1 MTASSPLSQR
11 RRSRP
16 RRGGVVLF
24 LLVLGGAGALVVFLS
39 RGRGTAPAAGGQD
52 HAAMAAA
59 GGDSLREVHLAPAD
73 ARRIGVTF
81 AEVTPTPFG
90 RPVRAVAEVT
100 SDETRLTTVTLK
112 VDGWVERLHVNFTG
126 QEVRRGEPLVDLY
139 SPMLVTAQKELLLA
153 RKLGGEVSAGTADAQ
168 RGASGLA
175 EAARR
180 RLRYWDVPPEAIEK
194 VERTGQASRTVTL
207 RAPVTGIV
215 LEKLV
220 QEGQRVMAGEP
231 LLRIA
236 DLSTIWVEGE
246 VFERDLPYVRVGQPA
261 TVDLQ
266 ALPGE
271 TREGPITYVY
281 PTLDPS
287 TRTARVRVELP
298 NPRLALKPGMY
309 ATLRFAAPADT
320 ALTVPR
326 SAVLVT
332 GERALAFLKRPD
344 GAYEPRPVVVGRTS
358 EDRLEILRGLEAGDS
373 VVASGTFLVD
383 AESNLGTI
391 MGGMGDMPGMDI
403 RPPRDTGSAAPAH
416 QPGEER

>member
-1 MTASSPLSQR
+1 MTASPPQSQP

-16 RRGGVVLF
+16 SRGGVVLF
-24 LLVLGGAGALVVFLS
+24 LLVLAGAGAVVVFLS
-39 RGRGTAPAAGGQD
+39 RGRGTAAAGSHG
-52 HAAMAAA
+52 HTATAAA
-59 GGDSLREVHLAPAD
+59 AGDSLREVRLAPAD

-81 AEVTPTPFG
+81 AEVTRTPFG

-100 SDETRLTTVTLK
+100 TDETRLTTVTLK

-139 SPMLVTAQKELLLA
+139 SPMLVTAQEELLLA
-153 RKLGGEVSAGTADAQ
+153 RRLGGDVSAGTADAQ

-220 QEGQRVMAGEP
+220 QEGQRVMAGDP

-320 ALTVPR
+320 ALPCH
-326 SAVLVT
+326 A
-332 GERALAFLKRPD
+332 RPCW
-344 GAYEPRPVVVGRTS
+344 
-358 EDRLEILRGLEAGDS
+358 
-373 VVASGTFLVD
+373 
-383 AESNLGTI
+383 
-391 MGGMGDMPGMDI
+391 
-403 RPPRDTGSAAPAH
+403 
-416 QPGEER
+416 

>member
-1 MTASSPLSQR
+1 MTASPPLPQR
-11 RRSRP
+11 RRSRLS
-16 RRGGVVLF
+16 RGGVMLF
-24 LLVLGGAGALVVFLS
+24 LLVLAGAGALVVFLS
-39 RGRGTAPAAGGQD
+39 RGRGTAAAGGHD
-52 HAAMAAA
+52 HTAGVAAA
-59 GGDSLREVHLAPAD
+59 GDSLREVRLAPAD

-81 AEVTPTPFG
+81 AEVTRMPFG

-112 VDGWVERLHVNFTG
+112 VDGWIERLHVNVTG

-139 SPMLVTAQKELLLA
+139 SPMLVTAQEELLLA
-153 RKLGGEVSAGTADAQ
+153 RRLGGEVSAGTGDAQ

-180 RLRYWDVPPEAIEK
+180 RLRYWDVPAEAIAQ

-215 LEKLV
+215 LERLV
-220 QEGQRVMAGEP
+220 QEGQRVMAGDP
-231 LLRIA
+231 ILRIA

-246 VFERDLPYVRVGQPA
+246 VFERDLPYVRVGQLA

-309 ATLRFAAPADT
+309 ATLRIAAPADT

-344 GAYEPRPVVVGRTS
+344 GAYEPRPVVVGRAS

-391 MGGMGDMPGMDI
+391 MGGMGNMPGMDI
-403 RPPRDTGSAAPAH
+403 RPPRDTTPAAPAH
-416 QPGEER
+416 QPGKER

>member
-1 MTASSPLSQR
+1 MTATPPLSQR

-16 RRGGVVLF
+16 SRGGVVLF
-24 LLVLGGAGALVVFLS
+24 LLVLAGAGTLVVFLS
-39 RGRGTAPAAGGQD
+39 RGRGTAAAGG
-52 HAAMAAA
+52 HGHTAAA
-59 GGDSLREVHLAPAD
+59 AAAGDSLREVRLAPAD

-81 AEVTPTPFG
+81 AEVTRTPFG

-126 QEVRRGEPLVDLY
+126 QAVRRGEPLVDLY
-139 SPMLVTAQKELLLA
+139 SPMLVTAQEELLLA
-153 RKLGGEVSAGTADAQ
+153 RRLGGDVSAGTADAQ

-180 RLRYWDVPPEAIEK
+180 RLRYWDVPAEAIEQ
-194 VERTGQASRTVTL
+194 VERTGRASRTVTL

-220 QEGQRVMAGEP
+220 QQGQRVMAGDP

-358 EDRLEILRGLEAGDS
+358 EDRIEILRGLEAGDS

-403 RPPRDTGSAAPAH
+403 RLPRDTAPAAPAH